1 MRYYID
7 YTKTI
12 QALRDAREE
21 WFAQHKRTDDE
32 DSCADC
38 RRTAYDDAFHLM
50 IMRAIQMLD
59 DDDAT
64 VLISKDK
71 VI

>member
-12 QALRDAREE
+12 QALRDVREK
-21 WFAQHKRTDDE
+21 WLAQHKRADNE
-32 DSCADC
+32 DSFADC
-38 RRTAYDDAFHLM
+38 RRTAYEDAFYLM

-64 VLISKDK
+64 VLISNGK
-71 VI
+71 II